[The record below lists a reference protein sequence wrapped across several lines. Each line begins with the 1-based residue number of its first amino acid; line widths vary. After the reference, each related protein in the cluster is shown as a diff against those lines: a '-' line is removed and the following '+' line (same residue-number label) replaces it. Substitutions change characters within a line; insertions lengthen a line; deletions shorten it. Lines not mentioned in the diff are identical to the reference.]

1 MKRLKKAIVCLAVVV
16 LMGANSLSAFAATTY
31 GNCNCGGTY
40 YFYYMQLVYTD
51 PVKTY
56 HTVSYIHEH
65 DVCTITTE
73 YYDVVGRCDRCGNIS
88 WVAQDIKEVH
98 SLPHN

>member
-1 MKRLKKAIVCLAVVV
+1 MKSFKKALMCLAVVV
-16 LMGANSLSAFAATTY
+16 LMGANSLSAFAAVE
-31 GNCNCGGTY
+31 NCSCGGTY
-40 YFYYMQLVYTD
+40 YFYYKQLVYTD

-73 YYDVVGRCDRCGNIS
+73 YYDVVGRCNKCGNIS
-88 WVAQDIKEVH
+88 WVDQEVRQVH

>member
-16 LMGANSLSAFAATTY
+16 LMGANSLSAFAAVHT
-31 GNCNCGGTY
+31 CNCGGMY
-40 YFYYMQLVYTD
+40 DFYYKKLIYTE
-51 PVKTY
+51 KTY

-65 DVCTITTE
+65 DVCTVTTD
-73 YYDVVGRCDRCGNIS
+73 YYDIVGRCNSCGNIS
-88 WVAQDIKEVH
+88 WIYQEVKQVH

>member
-1 MKRLKKAIVCLAVVV
+1 MKCFKKALVCLAVVV
-16 LMGANSLSAFAATTY
+16 LMGANSLSAFAAVKD
-31 GNCNCGGTY
+31 CSCGGSYSTY
-40 YFYYMQLVYTD
+40 YKKLIYTE
-51 PVKTY
+51 KTY

-73 YYDVVGRCDRCGNIS
+73 YYDVVGRCNSCGNIS
-88 WVAQDIKEVH
+88 WIDQEVNPVH